1 MPLPFPSGENN
12 TEIMTKAVEK
22 VLAQFKERFDI
33 YPKAAQFDGGKEFYT
48 VGVKTLLKDYD
59 VHYFSTRT
67 FRKLHSSRDLMG
79 L

>member
-1 MPLPFPSGENN
+1 
-12 TEIMTKAVEK
+12 MTKAVEK